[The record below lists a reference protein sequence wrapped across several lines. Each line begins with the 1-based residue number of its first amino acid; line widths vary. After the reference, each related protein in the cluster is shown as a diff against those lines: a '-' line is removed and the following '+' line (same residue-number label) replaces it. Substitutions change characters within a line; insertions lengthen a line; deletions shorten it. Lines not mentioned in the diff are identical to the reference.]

1 MKKERRGLTEGPSR
15 TFDLETGEVEDGA
28 LVWIPK
34 KTQSQFGDRWFQM
47 AQSTLQMMNKERKAL
62 GLEGF
67 VVFHALLARLDWQ
80 NFIQVS
86 QTEIAKEV
94 EMKTSNVSRAM
105 KKLLDLGF
113 VRQGPK
119 VGKSYTYQLH
129 PELAWKGGNKPHF
142 HARESARREG
152 WQIIEGGKGQGQL
165 DLETP

>member
-1 MKKERRGLTEGPSR
+1 MAVERRGIIDQSH
-15 TFDLETGEVEDGA
+15 TFNLEDGVVQEGA
-28 LVWIPK
+28 LVWVPRK
-34 KTQSQFGDRWFQM
+34 SQSQFGDRWFQM

-67 VVFHALLARLDWQ
+67 VVFHALLARLDWE

-86 QTEIAKEV
+86 QTEIAEEV
-94 EMKTSNVSRAM
+94 EMRKSNVSRAM

-129 PELAWKGGNKPHF
+129 PELAWKGKPKPHF
-142 HARESARREG
+142 QARESARREG
-152 WQIIEGGKGQGQL
+152 WRIIEGGKPEQEQPEL
-165 DLETP
+165 DR